1 MDFNLTDDQRMYV
14 ETVRKFVRN
23 EITPDV
29 MQREQDH
36 AFPFDTIRKAWEIGL
51 MNLSIPESVKG
62 FEVDIVSSALIV
74 RDLSYGDTGISTS
87 AMCNDLANVVI
98 AQHGT
103 EEQRDAFLQPFVEA
117 PIISA
122 FCLTEPGAG
131 SDNSAMTTF
140 IRKGEDGRYVLNGE
154 KCFITNASYA
164 SQFTVFCKAGSPG
177 GLMMA
182 CVIIPFNVMSEAN
195 IVTQPSGGREI
206 TLRGGGRITTGKPE
220 DKLGQRLSNTATV
233 TFEDVV
239 LEDHQIVGN
248 RRLGFRYAIDV
259 LDYAR
264 PMVAAIGV
272 GLAKRAFDI
281 TLAYTKERKQFG
293 QRICDLPVARD
304 TLVEMWRRV
313 ELADLAL
320 MKAAI
325 KVQEQA
331 DDRGIYASLAKNV
344 AAEAAL
350 FCTKEGLHLHGGY
363 GFMSEYE
370 ISKLARDAHIIDI
383 YEGTREVQDMIIGRE
398 LV

>member
-1 MDFNLTDDQRMYV
+1 MDFTRADDQKMYV
-14 ETVRKFVRN
+14 ETVRRFVKN
-23 EITPDV
+23 EITPSV
-29 MQREQDH
+29 MERERDH
-36 AFPFDTIRKAWEIGL
+36 AFPLDIIKKAWETGL

-62 FEVDIVSSALIV
+62 FEVDIISSALIV
-74 RDLSYGDTGISTS
+74 RELSYGDTGISTS
-87 AMCNDLANVVI
+87 AMCNDLANFVI
-98 AQHGT
+98 TQNGT
-103 EEQRDAFLQPFVEA
+103 EEQKEKFLKPFVDA

-140 IRKGEDGRYVLNGE
+140 IGKGDDGRYILNGE

-164 SQFTVFCKAGSPG
+164 SQFTVFCKTGSPR

-182 CVIIPFNVMSEAN
+182 CVIIPCSAVSAAD
-195 IVTQPSGGREI
+195 ITVQPTGGRQI
-206 TLRGGGRITTGKPE
+206 TLPGGGRITTGKPE

-239 LEDHQIVGN
+239 IEDYQIIGN
-248 RRLGFRYAIDV
+248 RRLGFKYAVDV

-272 GLAKRAFDI
+272 GLAKRALDL
-281 TLAYTKERKQFG
+281 TLEYTKERKQFG

-304 TLVEMWRRV
+304 TLVDMWKRV

-320 MKAAI
+320 MQAAV
-325 KVQEQA
+325 KVQEHA
-331 DDRGIYASLAKNV
+331 GDRGVYASLAKNV

-350 FCTKEGLHLHGGY
+350 FCATEGLHLHGGY

-383 YEGTREVQDMIIGRE
+383 YEGVREVQDMIIGRE